1 MCKTVWQSCNWK
13 TTFADKIACNTHAN
27 VNTQYR
33 WMLLSFPGK
42 SFPFLVKTFRYISS
56 MCVGFLLC
64 FLATSRDFSTCD
76 KCQHLFGLLADKA
89 GPGQALS
96 SMVTFYRRRRLF
108 ILVRPAIKENNK
120 RSPLHFGRTEIP
132 LLFIHSFCAVDQRQC
147 KRPGKTVLAGSWE
160 YSNTLA
166 VTDWRC
172 FSQELVY

>member
-27 VNTQYR
+27 ENTQYC

-42 SFPFLVKTFRYISS
+42 SFPFLVKTFRYIFS

-76 KCQHLFGLLADKA
+76 KCQHLLGLLADKA

-96 SMVTFYRRRRLF
+96 SMVTFYRRRLLSLSGRQSRKTTKEVCSTSVVQRYHCYLF
-108 ILVRPAIKENNK
+108 ILFVQLIKDNPK
-120 RSPLHFGRTEIP
+120 KKKKLGGTWG
-132 LLFIHSFCAVDQRQC
+132 C
-147 KRPGKTVLAGSWE
+147 KRPVKLFWLVLENTV
-160 YSNTLA
+160 TH
-166 VTDWRC
+166 
-172 FSQELVY
+172 